1 MHFVFACVQSW
12 FHLHFIN
19 QYFWWW
25 RKDLVFFACGA
36 LAVVLIDWREKKV
49 LGVGVLSVVVIKKE
63 ARSMVRAVRT

>member
-1 MHFVFACVQSW
+1 MF
-12 FHLHFIN
+12 
-19 QYFWWW
+19 
-25 RKDLVFFACGA
+25 LVVEKRFSFFFACGA